1 MENIAIIV
9 GAGSGKRFGSF
20 KQVEVVHGKAIYRH
34 SLDTFISTGIFAR
47 IFLVV
52 HNELFDTVKTEI
64 DNKRYSNVIICEG
77 GKTRSESVYKA
88 FKKIKNKKSKIF
100 IHDAARPLISSEVL
114 MSLNAFSKN
123 KKIAVLGKKIND
135 TVRSIKNNC
144 SEFTVD
150 RTHLW
155 TSETPQVFDYKIL
168 KDSYDL
174 HLENINEFTDEAAM
188 TENAG
193 HEVQMF
199 ESEQLNTKLTNRA
212 DLKIISKAMEGETF
226 YGIGIDFHTI
236 VKGKGLILGGHK
248 IDCKFK
254 SQAHSDGD
262 VLTHAIIDALCG
274 ALNIGDIGQH
284 FPNTDEYLDISSI
297 ELLKRIM
304 KTIPKNV
311 SIIHIDASVVL
322 NEPKIAP
329 HKDKIVQS
337 LSSILGISNDLIS
350 IKGTTRNGLKYVDMT
365 NGWGAEVIIVIKKWN

>member
-20 KQVEVVHGKAIYRH
+20 KQVEVIHGKAIYKH

-52 HNELFDTVKTEI
+52 HNELFDTVKTET

-100 IHDAARPLISSEVL
+100 IHDAARPLINSEVL

-168 KDSYDL
+168 NDSYNYNL
-174 HLENINEFTDEAAM
+174 NSMNEFTDEAAIV
-188 TENAG
+188 ENAG
-193 HEVQMF
+193 HKVQIF
-199 ESEQLNTKLTNRA
+199 ESEKVNTKLTTKK
-212 DLKIISKAMEGETF
+212 DIEFISKAVEGQTMS
-226 YGIGIDFHTI
+226 GIGIDFHTLVEGDGI
-236 VKGKGLILGGHK
+236 VVGGHK

-254 SQAHSDGD
+254 SEAHSDGD
-262 VLTHAIIDALCG
+262 VLTHAVIDALCG
-274 ALNIGDIGQH
+274 ALNVGDIGQH
-284 FPNTDEYLDISSI
+284 FPNTDEFYNISSI
-297 ELLKRIM
+297 ELLKRVVAM
-304 KTIPKNV
+304 MPKNN
-311 SIIHIDASVVL
+311 SIKNIDASIVL
-322 NEPKIAP
+322 NEPKISP
-329 HKDKIVQS
+329 HKNKITES
-337 LSSILGISNDLIS
+337 LSSALSIPTDSIS
-350 IKGTTRNGLKYVDMT
+350 IKGTTSNGLKYVDMS
-365 NGWGAEVIIVIKKWN
+365 NGWGAEVIIVIKKWI